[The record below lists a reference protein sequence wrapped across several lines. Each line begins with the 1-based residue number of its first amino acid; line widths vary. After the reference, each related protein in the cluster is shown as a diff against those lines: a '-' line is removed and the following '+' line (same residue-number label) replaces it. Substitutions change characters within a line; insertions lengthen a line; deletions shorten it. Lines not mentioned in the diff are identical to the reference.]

1 MGQDL
6 EIPGNKEVRLAWVE
20 PEIKQ
25 LDVRET
31 SSNPGRIIPECVAAS
46 SNVPKASASI
56 RRI

>member
-6 EIPGNKEVRLAWVE
+6 EIAGRKESRLAWVE

-31 SSNPGRIIPECVAAS
+31 SSNPGRGQDLEFSQGHNAYPDCTRS
-46 SNVPKASASI
+46 
-56 RRI
+56 